1 MKLSTNTYQRLLWI
15 TVSASLLGIVGC
27 SNLPKT
33 ASSNNTALYG
43 SNDDR
48 SLDRISVI
56 GLSPTAY
63 NALDNPHPA
72 PAGEDLPLHLVL
84 PHRVV
89 RHLAALH
96 LVVQHLVEL
105 HPVVTVVGNESQTLD
120 WLARKNRIGEATF
133 ISSKLR
139 RHA

>member
-1 MKLSTNTYQRLLWI
+1 MYET
-15 TVSASLLGIVGC
+15 
-27 SNLPKT
+27 
-33 ASSNNTALYG
+33 
-43 SNDDR
+43 DDR
-48 SLDRISVI
+48 NLNSII
-56 GLSPTAY
+56 GDSPTAY

-105 HPVVTVVGNESQTLD
+105 HPVVTVVGNESQTGD
-120 WLARKNRIGEATF
+120 GLARKTGIGEATV
-133 ISSKLR
+133 ISLKLR